1 MRSPRCL
8 AAVALSLTALLTGC
22 DLSDEAPVAVPVGP
36 TAAAT
41 ALPQAPSTA
50 AADIQASYDDAVDRI
65 DALLAED
72 GRAPIDVIRGTIE
85 ETGATFDLQVLSL
98 QTTELSL
105 VLHLQLVPT
114 DGQPLDLSSVDGG
127 LSGELGEGNRTIA
140 DIALRDEASDVRVLP
155 TVYRPDVGTEDVEQ
169 RCMCAA
175 LPLVVPPD
183 GVRLTA
189 HYVRPEG
196 GFRSVVVEVPGAEPS
211 AAIGTG
217 GR

>member
-1 MRSPRCL
+1 MRSVRQPVPL
-8 AAVALSLTALLTGC
+8 ALVLTVLLAGC
-22 DLSDEAPVAVPVGP
+22 DLSTEAPVAVPVGP

-50 AADIQASYDDAVDRI
+50 AADIQASYDDAADRI
-65 DALLAED
+65 AALLAED
-72 GRAPIDVIRGTIE
+72 GREPIDVVRGTVE
-85 ETGATFDLQVLSL
+85 STGATFDLQVLSL

-105 VLHLQLVPT
+105 VLHLQLLPT
-114 DGQPLDLSSVDGG
+114 DGQPLDLSSIDGG

-155 TVYRPDVGTEDVEQ
+155 TVYRPDVGTEDAGQ

-175 LPLVVPPD
+175 LPQVVPPG

-189 HYVRPEG
+189 HYVRPED
-196 GFRSVVVEVPGAEPS
+196 GFRSVVVEVPGLQPS
-211 AAIGTG
+211 ASIGT
-217 GR
+217 R